1 MSDFRDTF
9 TKEDKGENMLSYDEI
24 AFHYFFIVLLSFF
37 AVPWTFFFLKNRI
50 FFRREKSDLLEGGVL

>member
-37 AVPWTFFFLKNRI
+37 AVPWTFFFLKNHI
-50 FFRREKSDLLEGGVL
+50 FCRPKSTEV